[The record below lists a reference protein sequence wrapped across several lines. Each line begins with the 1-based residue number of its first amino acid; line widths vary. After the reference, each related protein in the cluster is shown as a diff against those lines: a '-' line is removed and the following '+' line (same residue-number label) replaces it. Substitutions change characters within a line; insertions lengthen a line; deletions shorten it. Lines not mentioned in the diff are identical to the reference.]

1 MEKDTTYCNSL
12 STLGPHRHF
21 HLPCKTS
28 VENVSQV
35 KKKKQ
40 TKTNI
45 KPQHGALMCI

>member
-21 HLPCKTS
+21 HLSCKTS

-35 KKKKQ
+35 KKTNKQ
-40 TKTNI
+40 KNNI
-45 KPQHGALMCI
+45 KPQHRALMCI